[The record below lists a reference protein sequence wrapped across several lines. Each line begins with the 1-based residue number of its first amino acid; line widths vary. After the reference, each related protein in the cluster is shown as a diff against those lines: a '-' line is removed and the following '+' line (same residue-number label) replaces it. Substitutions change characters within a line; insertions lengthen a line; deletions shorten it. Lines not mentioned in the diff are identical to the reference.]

1 MHWFILQKIEVDDM
15 INIAYKSTWSKPN
28 LGDWWYTSVQL
39 VIHIFWQF
47 IVKLIF
53 GFVHSVSG
61 MSPPS
66 VQETEEEHWVN
77 ESGVKVRSMD
87 VEHTISFKWWWWSAP
102 KLSVLRK
109 WSCLWNQA
117 FIISHLTWNIFRD
130 EWFRNLNFT
139 CIQSN
144 VFLSSSVK
152 ITKFRSLLFEFD
164 FENWMSVAEV

>member
-1 MHWFILQKIEVDDM
+1 M
-15 INIAYKSTWSKPN
+15 INIADKSTWSKPN

-87 VEHTISFKWWWWSAP
+87 VEHTISFK
-102 KLSVLRK
+102 
-109 WSCLWNQA
+109 
-117 FIISHLTWNIFRD
+117 
-130 EWFRNLNFT
+130 
-139 CIQSN
+139 
-144 VFLSSSVK
+144 
-152 ITKFRSLLFEFD
+152 
-164 FENWMSVAEV
+164 